1 MSSKQCLN
9 VVWFVVCFI
18 LAPFSLA
25 HASGLE
31 AGSWGGKV
39 RAGPG
44 KNYDQIGSLQN
55 GDPVVLLKRFDVAS
69 SEYPWFELTFKEAR
83 LDISGAVSY
92 ALLNPLLRAFI
103 SSAKKITDR

>member
-69 SEYPWFELTFKEAR
+69 SDYPGLMNLQRKAGG
-83 LDISGAVSY
+83 ISVWHYPMRFGSSY
-92 ALLNPLLRAFI
+92 
-103 SSAKKITDR
+103 

>member
-44 KNYDQIGSLQN
+44 KNYDQIAACKTEIQWSC
-55 GDPVVLLKRFDVAS
+55 
-69 SEYPWFELTFKEAR
+69 
-83 LDISGAVSY
+83 
-92 ALLNPLLRAFI
+92 
-103 SSAKKITDR
+103 

>member
-44 KNYDQIGSLQN
+44 KNYDQ
-55 GDPVVLLKRFDVAS
+55 VH
-69 SEYPWFELTFKEAR
+69 W
-83 LDISGAVSY
+83 
-92 ALLNPLLRAFI
+92 
-103 SSAKKITDR
+103 